1 MEPSTSS
8 SFFFLQVVLEW
19 LRNIL
24 ANRLATDG
32 ASWAATFSKH
42 ASGTYTNQWMVVD
55 SNKFVP
61 GTPPPDGTLT
71 VLEELPGNIAVH
83 DGTPSLRGDAG
94 ATYWDASAWASYNV
108 IFDRELFVL
117 SGAQEL
123 VDKYGGISGPGA
135 YYSLLNTSRANIFR
149 RGAAAV
155 DGLESMQRLIRLNDF
170 TTDPLSRLG
179 CGSSP
184 PYSAT
189 NAIADRSDLNE
200 KKGDYYIPDL
210 GFGDS
215 GGIDAKVTLLS
226 WVKAADLAHGE
237 LPLVAQS
244 GPTVSASCPVFSF
257 SNTTVKAKHEG
268 LPDVFNFPW
277 VVKPFAPMV

>member
-1 MEPSTSS
+1 
-8 SFFFLQVVLEW
+8 
-19 LRNIL
+19 
-24 ANRLATDG
+24 
-32 ASWAATFSKH
+32 
-42 ASGTYTNQWMVVD
+42 
-55 SNKFVP
+55 
-61 GTPPPDGTLT
+61 
-71 VLEELPGNIAVH
+71 
-83 DGTPSLRGDAG
+83 
-94 ATYWDASAWASYNV
+94 
-108 IFDRELFVL
+108 
-117 SGAQEL
+117 
-123 VDKYGGISGPGA
+123 
-135 YYSLLNTSRANIFR
+135 
-149 RGAAAV
+149 
-155 DGLESMQRLIRLNDF
+155 MQRLIRLNDF
-170 TTDPLSRLG
+170 TTDPLSCLG